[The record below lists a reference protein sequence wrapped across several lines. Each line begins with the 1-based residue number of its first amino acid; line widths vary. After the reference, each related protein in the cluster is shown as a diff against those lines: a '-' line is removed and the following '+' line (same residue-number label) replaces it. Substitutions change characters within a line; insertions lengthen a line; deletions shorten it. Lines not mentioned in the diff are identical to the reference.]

1 MSHALGA
8 STGSPWLQRYY
19 LLRAAVALLWIALA
33 LALGHATAWAGPL
46 LLVLYPAWDA
56 LANVL
61 DARQSGGLRHN
72 AGQRLNAVVS
82 LGVAVAIG
90 LALTSG
96 MGAAIGVFGVWAM
109 AAGLFQLAVAVRRWR
124 TSAGQWA
131 MILSGAQ
138 SALAGGFFVKQAAD
152 GVPLE
157 VSSVTP
163 YVAFGACYFGVSA
176 AWLAVARSRRS
187 TAGKRA

>member
-1 MSHALGA
+1 
-8 STGSPWLQRYY
+8 
-19 LLRAAVALLWIALA
+19 
-33 LALGHATAWAGPL
+33 

-72 AGQRLNAVVS
+72 PAQRLNAVVS

-90 LALTSG
+90 LALIFG
-96 MGAAIGVFGVWAM
+96 PGAAIGVFGVWAL
-109 AAGLFQLAVAVRRWR
+109 AAGLFQLVVAVRRWR
-124 TSAGQWA
+124 TTAGQWA

-138 SALAGGFFVKQAAD
+138 SALAGGFFVKQATD
-152 GVPLE
+152 GVPLD

-163 YVAFGACYFGVSA
+163 YVAFGACYFMVSA
-176 AWLAVARSRRS
+176 AWLAVAKWRRS
-187 TAGKRA
+187 AAGKRA

>member
-1 MSHALGA
+1 MSHTFPDSTA
-8 STGSPWLQRYY
+8 SHWLQRYY
-19 LLRAAVALLWIALA
+19 FIRAAVSLLWIALA
-33 LALGHATAWAGPL
+33 LAIGHEQGWAGPL

-61 DARQSGGLRHN
+61 DARRSGGLRHN
-72 AGQRLNAVVS
+72 AAQRLNAVVS

-90 LALTSG
+90 LALTFG
-96 MGAAIGVFGVWAM
+96 MDAAIGVFGVWAM
-109 AAGLFQLAVAVRRWR
+109 AAGLFQLIVAIRRWR

-138 SALAGGFFVKQAAD
+138 SALAGGFFLKQAIDA
-152 GVPLE
+152 VPLD

-163 YVAFGACYFGVSA
+163 YVAFGACYFLVSA
-176 AWLAVARSRRS
+176 AWLAVPGLRRR
-187 TAGKRA
+187 AAAKRA

>member
-1 MSHALGA
+1 MSHTFSDATAGH
-8 STGSPWLQRYY
+8 WLQRYY
-19 LLRAAVALLWIALA
+19 FIRAAVSLLWIALA
-33 LALGHATAWAGPL
+33 LAIGHEQGWAGPL

-56 LANVL
+56 LVNVL

-72 AGQRLNAVVS
+72 PAQRLNAVVS

-90 LALTSG
+90 LALIFG
-96 MGAAIGVFGVWAM
+96 PGAAIGVFGVWAL
-109 AAGLFQLAVAVRRWR
+109 AAGLFQLVVAVRRWR

-138 SALAGGFFVKQAAD
+138 SALAGGFFVKQATD
-152 GVPLE
+152 GVPLD

-163 YVAFGACYFGVSA
+163 YVAFGACYFMVSA
-176 AWLAVARSRRS
+176 AWLAVARWRRS
-187 TAGKRA
+187 AAGKRA

>member
-1 MSHALGA
+1 
-8 STGSPWLQRYY
+8 
-19 LLRAAVALLWIALA
+19 
-33 LALGHATAWAGPL
+33 
-46 LLVLYPAWDA
+46 
-56 LANVL
+56 
-61 DARQSGGLRHN
+61 
-72 AGQRLNAVVS
+72 
-82 LGVAVAIG
+82 
-90 LALTSG
+90 
-96 MGAAIGVFGVWAM
+96 MGAVFGVWAM
-109 AAGLFQLAVAVRRWR
+109 AAGLLQLAVAIRRWR

-187 TAGKRA
+187 AAGKRA